1 MRHFKFL
8 MSLLALAITMLA
20 GQFANAEFVG
30 FGSITRG
37 ADDCPTGAP
46 EIYTVTNLNNSG
58 TGSFRD
64 AVSIGCRHVVFDV
77 GGAIDL
83 TSTLQISES
92 YITIDGSTA
101 PSPGITL
108 NLLGQRLALEA
119 RNNVAVHD
127 IIVTHVR
134 SVGNGQKVETK
145 DLWELDGSSGA
156 PVYNIF
162 FDHMTMTAAGDGSV
176 DMYGDVYNV
185 TLSNSLLTDAMVGQ
199 HYSGSSSSSRDA
211 ITIYRN
217 VFARMNERQPKIVFE
232 TTRIELVNNVVYG
245 WGWIEGGAS
254 GLHFKVDGFNA
265 SSGNIENNIY
275 HYVSGLHGSEN
286 NAVKIEGAL
295 DGNWFFADNS
305 FPAGETQDVS
315 TSGQIAIPA
324 EFKVIR
330 LPVSA
335 LADTVVPCAGTH
347 FPTAAEIN
355 LLTTISQEIGG
366 SGTSCVPPGPRPK
379 SPTNLQIN

>member
-8 MSLLALAITMLA
+8 MSLLVLVITMLA

-64 AVSIGCRHVVFDV
+64 AVSTGCRHVVFNV
-77 GGAIDL
+77 GGAINL
-83 TSTLQISES
+83 TSTLRISKS

-108 NLLGQRLALEA
+108 NVPGQRLVLEA
-119 RNNVAVHD
+119 QSRVAVHD
-127 IIVTHVR
+127 IIISHLR
-134 SVGNGQKVETK
+134 AVGNGQKAETK
-145 DLWELDGSSGA
+145 DIWELDGSSGA
-156 PVYNIF
+156 PVYNIVL
-162 FDHMTMTAAGDGSV
+162 DHLTMTKPGDGSA

-185 TLSNSLLTDAMVGQ
+185 TLSNSLMTDALLSM
-199 HYSGSSSSSRDA
+199 HLSGPSSSARDS
-211 ITIYRN
+211 ITLYRN
-217 VFARMNERQPKIVFE
+217 VYARSNERQPKLAGAS
-232 TTRIELVNNVVYG
+232 TRVEVINNVVYG

-254 GLHFKVDGFNA
+254 GLKFDVDGF
-265 SSGNIENNIY
+265 SPSGNIENNIL
-275 HYVSGLHGSEN
+275 HFVSGLKGSEG
-286 NAVKIEGAL
+286 NAIILQGSL
-295 DGNWFFADNS
+295 DGDWFFNGNDLPSA
-305 FPAGETQDVS
+305 ETNAVS

-324 EFKVIR
+324 EFKVNR

-335 LADTVVPCAGTH
+335 LADIVVPCAGTH
-347 FPTAAEIN
+347 FPTAPEIN
-355 LLTTISQEIGG
+355 LLATISQAIGG
-366 SGTSCVPPGPRPK
+366 SGPSCAPPGPSPK
-379 SPTNLQIN
+379 PPTNLQVN